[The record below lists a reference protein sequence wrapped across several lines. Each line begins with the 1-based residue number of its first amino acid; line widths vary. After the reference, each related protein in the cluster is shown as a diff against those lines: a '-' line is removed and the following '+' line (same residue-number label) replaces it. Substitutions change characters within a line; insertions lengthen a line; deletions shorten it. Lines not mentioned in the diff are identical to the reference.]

1 MESKLQYYM
10 RVFKGA
16 SFKKFFKVLDNA
28 HERSGKNKIYLFF
41 DMLHCMKRYGAGY
54 NDYVIFEFWNLDAKQ
69 RDTYLTRFRSK
80 KLMMFMNDHSYA
92 HIFNNKNEFN
102 KVFKDFIGRECLD
115 LETATD
121 EEIKDAYRKLA
132 KKYHP
137 DQYGDSPLSE
147 LAGEKMKEINE
158 AYDTIVS
165 QRKNRGA
172 NNNGYGYNNYNTYN
186 AGYNA
191 GYAGGSSASGFNDVR
206 RFIMAGRIA
215 DAEQILNGVPVESRN
230 AEWYFLKG
238 TVLYRRGWLEE
249 AKEHFTRACQMD
261 PGNPEYQAALNQAM
275 NQRSGVYGGYNPNMN
290 MNNAGGCN
298 ACDICNGLI
307 CADCCCE
314 CMGGD
319 LIPCC

>member
-1 MESKLQYYM
+1 MTDPY
-10 RVFKGA
+10 
-16 SFKKFFKVLDNA
+16 KVLGV
-28 HERSGKNKIYLFF
+28 SP
-41 DMLHCMKRYGAGY
+41 
-54 NDYVIFEFWNLDAKQ
+54 
-69 RDTYLTRFRSK
+69 S
-80 KLMMFMNDHSYA
+80 
-92 HIFNNKNEFN
+92 
-102 KVFKDFIGRECLD
+102 
-115 LETATD
+115 ATD

-261 PGNPEYQAALNQAM
+261 PGNPGYQAALNQAKDIILNRM
-275 NQRSGVYGGYNPNMN
+275 SRKRSGQKINRYLKLYFIAQDIHERASSSHYPYNQLAEAFFHSDVLFRFQRLMSTKWPENLVKKCLRLARPGKSRRERRN
-290 MNNAGGCN
+290 DLSQTRALP
-298 ACDICNGLI
+298 ALALLISIWPGLI
-307 CADCCCE
+307 WMRWPLTRRCKPSAN
-314 CMGGD
+314 
-319 LIPCC
+319 

>member
-1 MESKLQYYM
+1 
-10 RVFKGA
+10 
-16 SFKKFFKVLDNA
+16 
-28 HERSGKNKIYLFF
+28 
-41 DMLHCMKRYGAGY
+41 
-54 NDYVIFEFWNLDAKQ
+54 
-69 RDTYLTRFRSK
+69 
-80 KLMMFMNDHSYA
+80 
-92 HIFNNKNEFN
+92 
-102 KVFKDFIGRECLD
+102 
-115 LETATD
+115 
-121 EEIKDAYRKLA
+121 
-132 KKYHP
+132 
-137 DQYGDSPLSE
+137 
-147 LAGEKMKEINE
+147 
-158 AYDTIVS
+158 
-165 QRKNRGA
+165 
-172 NNNGYGYNNYNTYN
+172 
-186 AGYNA
+186 
-191 GYAGGSSASGFNDVR
+191 
-206 RFIMAGRIA
+206 MAGRIA

-261 PGNPEYQAALNQAM
+261 PGNPEYQATLNQAM